1 MENFHFKPNV
11 SAGSRIASL
20 ALAGVLLYAF
30 SNRKQAQL
38 PSAVASGL
46 LLFRGISGYCPF
58 NDLMGKDEIK
68 THNVNIRETLVVNR
82 PVDELFRFW
91 SRLEILPLF
100 MKHLQKVEMHD
111 DGTSTWNVKLPGGL
125 ANLRWKARVVN
136 YRENEVIGWK
146 SLPGSAVENA
156 GKVEF
161 FPVGSHATRLH
172 VVFSYHPTSSFGD
185 EKIAR
190 MLEPSLSRML
200 RKDIDNLKEYL
211 ENGFSDQF
219 KTDFRSAMI

>member
-11 SAGSRIASL
+11 SAGSRIASV

-38 PSAVASGL
+38 PAAVASGL

-82 PVDELFRFW
+82 PVDELF
-91 SRLEILPLF
+91 
-100 MKHLQKVEMHD
+100 
-111 DGTSTWNVKLPGGL
+111 KLPGGL